1 PTRNGWGCKC
11 SDSS

>member
-1 PTRNGWGCKC
+1 PTRSGWECKC